1 MASFRR
7 YVLVKSISSRNRE
20 DDLVSVW
27 FPIVLTRC
35 DDSGSYLVRCYSWTE
50 SLIVV
55 AVLALCVVYVSVH
68 WGTKVVGAASVE
80 LLQEGVH
87 VVLVV
92 CGDWDASMF
101 SSCWAVSTA
110 ENLSLLQRVA
120 YQPVPAWGLTRMFLS
135 FPNFR
140 YAFESLALPWGS
152 TCCAVH
158 KLARQ
163 APRLHHPKQYHLLWA
178 FNAKILSSLNLEI
191 PEDILS
197 TFKLVAGKRSSLS
210 ITSSVYLGLC
220 FLIKRLKLMTLTNEL
235 VPWKWRKWM
244 LVIVLVVAIEINYKV
259 IGVYS
264 RVSVARGGF
273 LTLLVESHWLTDFAV
288 SFALFLVHCLW
299 DWAKGI
305 IILSRILSL
314 EGLLSIYL
322 SVAIDSEYFLI
333 ELSIYWF
340 ANAWV
345 QVVAVYRAHAWLQ

>member
-1 MASFRR
+1 
-7 YVLVKSISSRNRE
+7 
-20 DDLVSVW
+20 
-27 FPIVLTRC
+27 
-35 DDSGSYLVRCYSWTE
+35 
-50 SLIVV
+50 
-55 AVLALCVVYVSVH
+55 
-68 WGTKVVGAASVE
+68 VVGAASME

-92 CGDWDASMF
+92 CGDWDASVF

-110 ENLSLLQRVA
+110 ENLSLLQRMA

-140 YAFESLALPWGS
+140 YAFESLALPWDPA
-152 TCCAVH
+152 CCAVH

-163 APRLHHPKQYHLLWA
+163 APRLHHPKQHHLLWA
-178 FNAKILSSLNLEI
+178 FNTKILSSLNLEI
-191 PEDILS
+191 PEDILFYILS
-197 TFKLVAGKRSSLS
+197 TFKLVASQRSSLS
-210 ITSSVYLGLC
+210 MNSSIYLGLC
-220 FLIKRLKLMTLTNEL
+220 FFIKRLKLVALTNEL

-264 RVSVARGGF
+264 RVSIARGWL
-273 LTLLVESHWLTDFAV
+273 LTLVVESHWLTDFTV

-299 DWAKGI
+299 DWAKG
-305 IILSRILSL
+305 RILSL

-345 QVVAVYRAHAWLQ
+345 QVVAVDRAHAWLQ

>member
-1 MASFRR
+1 
-7 YVLVKSISSRNRE
+7 
-20 DDLVSVW
+20 
-27 FPIVLTRC
+27 
-35 DDSGSYLVRCYSWTE
+35 
-50 SLIVV
+50 
-55 AVLALCVVYVSVH
+55 
-68 WGTKVVGAASVE
+68 VVGAASVE

-92 CGDWDASMF
+92 CGDWDASVF

-110 ENLSLLQRVA
+110 ENLSLLQRMA

-140 YAFESLALPWGS
+140 YAFERLALPWDPA
-152 TCCAVH
+152 CCAVH

-163 APRLHHPKQYHLLWA
+163 APRLHHPKQHHLLWA
-178 FNAKILSSLNLEI
+178 FNTKILSSLNLEI
-191 PEDILS
+191 PEDILFYILS
-197 TFKLVAGKRSSLS
+197 TFKLVASQRSSLS
-210 ITSSVYLGLC
+210 MNSSIYLGLC
-220 FLIKRLKLMTLTNEL
+220 FLIKRLKLMALTNEL

-264 RVSVARGGF
+264 RVSIARGWF
-273 LTLLVESHWLTDFAV
+273 LTLVVESHWLTDFTV

-299 DWAKGI
+299 DWAKG
-305 IILSRILSL
+305 RILSL

-345 QVVAVYRAHAWLQ
+345 QVVAVDRAHAWLQ